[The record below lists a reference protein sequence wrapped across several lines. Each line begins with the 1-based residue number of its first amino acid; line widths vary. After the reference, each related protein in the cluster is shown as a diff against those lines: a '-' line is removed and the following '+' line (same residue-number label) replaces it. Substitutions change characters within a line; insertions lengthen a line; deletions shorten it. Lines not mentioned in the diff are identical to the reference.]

1 VEYLRIVVCVKLVP
15 AITNVSFDP
24 DTGTLI
30 RDGVEAEVNPF
41 DMYAIEEGIRLKER
55 WGGSVLALSMGPP
68 PAERALREALALGC
82 DDAVLLSDRKFA
94 GADTLATSYTLSRA
108 LRRTRAFDLIICG
121 HKTTDGDTGQVGP
134 GLAEWL
140 GVPHVSYVRKIMQVT
155 EKNVTIERTLEN
167 VTEELEVP
175 LPCLITVT
183 KEINE
188 PRLPSFRRKMEAR
201 KMPIPVWTAEDL
213 GEDDRYGLRGSPTRV
228 VRVFHP
234 PPRPGGE
241 MLGGDPSTQAEALI
255 RKLQGRHLL

>member
-1 VEYLRIVVCVKLVP
+1 VCVKLVP

-24 DTGTLI
+24 DTGTLV

-68 PAERALREALALGC
+68 PAERALRESLALGC

-108 LRRTRAFDLIICG
+108 IQRIRSFDLIICG

-134 GLAEWL
+134 GLAQWL
-140 GVPHVSYVRKIMQVT
+140 GVPHVSYVRKIVKVT
-155 EKNVTIERTLEN
+155 EDAITVERTLEN
-167 VTEELEVP
+167 VYEELEIP

-188 PRLPSFRRKMEAR
+188 PRLPSFRRKMETR
-201 KMPIPVWTAEDL
+201 KMTIPVWTAEDL
-213 GEDDRYGLRGSPTRV
+213 GEDDRYGLGGSPTRV
-228 VRVFHP
+228 VKVFHP

-241 MLGGDPSTQAEALI
+241 MISGDPSTQAATLI
-255 RKLQGRHLL
+255 RKLRGRYLL

>member
-1 VEYLRIVVCVKLVP
+1 LVP

-140 GVPHVSYVRKIMQVT
+140 DVPHVSYVRKIVQVT
-155 EKNVTIERTLEN
+155 EKTVTVERTLEN

-201 KMPIPVWTAEDL
+201 KMKIPVWTAEDL
-213 GEDDRYGLRGSPTRV
+213 GEDDQYGLRGSPTRV

-241 MLGGDPSTQAEALI
+241 MLGGDPSTQVEALI
-255 RKLQGRHLL
+255 RKLQDRHLL